1 MHNCYL
7 QVNVIEVPVEGD
19 FFPKWLV
26 AHCAD
31 KVPDLQV
38 NLLEVPVE
46 VAFLPEWLIA
56 LCADKVPNLQVN
68 HIEVNVEAAFV
79 PEWLIAHCA
88 DKVPDLLV
96 DGPETEKFKLTL
108 KRRQNLKTSIILDVR
123 TSSKSYSYI
132 MALIQFFLMRSFR
145 FPV

>member
-1 MHNCYL
+1 MNA
-7 QVNVIEVPVEGD
+7 IEVRVEVA
-19 FFPKWLV
+19 FLPEWLG

-38 NLLEVPVE
+38 NLLEV
-46 VAFLPEWLIA
+46 
-56 LCADKVPNLQVN
+56 
-68 HIEVNVEAAFV
+68 NVEGAFV
-79 PEWLIAHCA
+79 PEWLSAHCA
-88 DKVPDLLV
+88 DKVPGLLV
-96 DGPETEKFKLTL
+96 DGPETEKFQLTL
-108 KRRQNLKTSIILDVR
+108 KSRQNLKTSIIFDVR